1 MSDLKKRTAVGIIWN
16 FSEQLTKRGL
26 SIIITILLARFL
38 LPDDFGLIAMMAVF
52 LGIASY
58 LMDSG
63 FREALIQKKDANDVD
78 FNTAFYTNIL
88 FGLIAYGLL
97 FASAPYIADFYQ
109 EPRLINL
116 IRVAGLSI
124 IINSF
129 QVIQSTI
136 LSRELNF
143 KAQLKATLPAT
154 IVSGLIAV
162 LMAYFGYGVWA
173 LIIQMLIS
181 SLLTTIFLWAMKLWR
196 PKWVFSFDS
205 LKTMFAFSSYLLIAG
220 LSNILFVNMYVIVI
234 AKYFSAALAG
244 YYFFADRIKELV
256 VSQLVASIQTV
267 TYPALS
273 KIQDDPVRLKSGY
286 RKVIAITTFLLFPA
300 ITLLAALAEPLFHV
314 LLSEQW
320 LPAVI
325 YLQLMCIAAILNPL
339 HAINVNILKVTG
351 RSDLVLYIGFF
362 KKFMMILIFI
372 ISFNYGVIGILIG
385 QIISSVLTYIP
396 NSYYSSRL
404 INYSAREQLA
414 DFMPILLLSGAIAL
428 FTYSLVLFIDW
439 SAIIELLVFGTL
451 AIILYLVG
459 AHLLKLHAYI
469 LARQLI
475 TEKLKQRK
483 QPKNA

>member
-1 MSDLKKRTAVGIIWN
+1 MSDLKKRTAIGIIWN
-16 FSEQLTKRGL
+16 FSEQLAKRGL

-38 LPDDFGLIAMMAVF
+38 VPDDFGLIAMMAVF
-52 LGIASY
+52 LGLASR

-63 FREALIQKKDANDVD
+63 FKEALIQKKDANDMD

-97 FASAPYIADFYQ
+97 FASAPYIADYYQ
-109 EPRLINL
+109 EPRLIDL
-116 IRVAGLSI
+116 IRIAGLSI

-129 QVIQSTI
+129 QVIQSAT

-143 KAQLKATLPAT
+143 KAQLKATLPST
-154 IVSGLIAV
+154 VVSGTIAV
-162 LMAYFGYGVWA
+162 FMAYFGYGVWA
-173 LIIQMLIS
+173 LIVQILIS
-181 SLLTTIFLWAMKLWR
+181 SLLTTAFLWMMKLWR
-196 PKWVFSFDS
+196 PKLLFSFNS

-220 LSNILFVNMYVIVI
+220 LSNILFINMYVVVI
-234 AKYFSAALAG
+234 AKYFSATLAG

-256 VSQLVASIQTV
+256 VSQLVASIQAV

-286 RKVIAITTFLLFPA
+286 RKVISITTFLLFPA

-325 YLQLMCIAAILNPL
+325 YLQLMSIVAILNPL
-339 HAINVNILKVTG
+339 HAINVNILKVAG

-372 ISFNYGVIGILIG
+372 ISFNYGVIGILVG

-404 INYSAREQLA
+404 INYSVREQLA
-414 DFMPILLLSGAIAL
+414 DFIPTLILSGSIAL
-428 FTYSLVLFIDW
+428 FTYGLIIFINW
-439 SAIIELLVFGTL
+439 PAIIELLAFGTL
-451 AIILYLVG
+451 AIILYLAG
-459 AHLLKLHAYI
+459 AHLLKLHAYL
-469 LARQLI
+469 LAKQMI
-475 TEKLKQRK
+475 SEKLKKRK
-483 QPKNA
+483 QAKKI

>member
-1 MSDLKKRTAVGIIWN
+1 MNNLKNKIGIGVIWKFSETLAKRGIGIIVT
-16 FSEQLTKRGL
+16 L
-26 SIIITILLARFL
+26 LLARFL
-38 LPDDFGLIAMMAVF
+38 VPEDFGLIAMMAVF
-52 LGIASY
+52 LGIAGQ

-63 FREALIQKKDANDVD
+63 FTEALIQKKDADDVD
-78 FNTAFYTNIL
+78 FNTAFYTNIV

-97 FASAPYIADFYQ
+97 FTAAPFIADYYE
-109 EPRLINL
+109 EPRLIDL

-124 IINSF
+124 IIHSF
-129 QVIQSTI
+129 QVVQNAM
-136 LSRELNF
+136 LNRALNF
-143 KAQLKATLPAT
+143 KAQLKVSLPASV
-154 IVSGLIAV
+154 ISGLIAV
-162 LMAYFGYGVWA
+162 AFAYFDYGVWA
-173 LIIQMLIS
+173 LIIQMLVAAI
-181 SLLTTIFLWAMKLWR
+181 LTSILLWAMKIWR
-196 PKWVFSFDS
+196 PKWIFSFHS
-205 LKTMFAFSSYLLIAG
+205 LKEMFSFSSYLLIAG

-234 AKYFSAALAG
+234 AKYFSITLAG
-244 YYFFADRIKELV
+244 YYFFADRIKTLV
-256 VSQLVASIQTV
+256 VSQMVASIQAV

-314 LLSEQW
+314 LLPEQW

-325 YLQLMCIAAILNPL
+325 YLQLMSIVAILNPL
-339 HAINVNILKVTG
+339 HAINLNILKVVG

-372 ISFNYGVIGILIG
+372 ISFNYGIIGILIG

-404 INYSAREQLA
+404 IEYSVREQLA
-414 DFMPILLLSGAIAL
+414 DFVPGLILSGTIAL
-428 FTYSLVLFIDW
+428 FTYGLVLFIDW
-439 SAIIELLVFGTL
+439 PAIIELFAFGTL
-451 AIILYLVG
+451 AIVLYLAG
-459 AHLLKLHAYI
+459 AHLLKLHAYV

-475 TEKLKQRK
+475 TEKLKKRK